1 MSTWTCS
8 SFFSQAACKAYCSD
22 RCPQWRTMAPV
33 CWEPLVVCCDIWI
46 SGIPDLTSFLTRSKY
61 SVVSE
66 FAQAL
71 PANRLNRTESMLVQ
85 ENTQPRLLRKSSK
98 DALEAKPFWRI
109 WTSRVTWTIVQHLNF
124 TAQLLSGCRN
134 LHKDATNHQ
143 MCHFVQSELE
153 ARAASKIPLNSS
165 CSKTWWD
172 ISEVLR
178 WKHRRNHQ
186 DWQVIAVVVKLQT
199 TQDLATESFSGLR
212 QRISWSV
219 RLQEKSS
226 DNTAYSIVWSPDFDP
241 VDWNCMPW
249 MVCVKV
255 MLTLAQVPGQRRV
268 KLVWHLQQLSPFHSC
283 KHQVWIHHDPS
294 WSMVIHS
301 IQSPSLCWAWCIEQS
316 ADPRRQ
322 FCRSIVAKTSETW
335 AVWTV
340 WFMIIMCVFE
350 RRLHRQPLVARHP
363 IPCHRCQGS
372 SGESSNFAD
381 VDLGFLPP
389 LLLAWL
395 GCTCQLFNTTCKHV
409 WRNAASNRRWSH
421 GLHIYN

>member
-1 MSTWTCS
+1 
-8 SFFSQAACKAYCSD
+8 
-22 RCPQWRTMAPV
+22 
-33 CWEPLVVCCDIWI
+33 
-46 SGIPDLTSFLTRSKY
+46 
-61 SVVSE
+61 
-66 FAQAL
+66 
-71 PANRLNRTESMLVQ
+71 
-85 ENTQPRLLRKSSK
+85 
-98 DALEAKPFWRI
+98 
-109 WTSRVTWTIVQHLNF
+109 
-124 TAQLLSGCRN
+124 
-134 LHKDATNHQ
+134 
-143 MCHFVQSELE
+143 
-153 ARAASKIPLNSS
+153 
-165 CSKTWWD
+165 
-172 ISEVLR
+172 
-178 WKHRRNHQ
+178 
-186 DWQVIAVVVKLQT
+186 
-199 TQDLATESFSGLR
+199 
-212 QRISWSV
+212 
-219 RLQEKSS
+219 
-226 DNTAYSIVWSPDFDP
+226 
-241 VDWNCMPW
+241 

-283 KHQVWIHHDPS
+283 KHQVWILQDPS

-301 IQSPSLCWAWCIEQS
+301 IRSPSLCWAWCIEQS

-340 WFMIIMCVFE
+340 WFMINMCVFE

-421 GLHIYN
+421 GLYTINYVNICKYWPARTETTWNILEHYLVTEALFRNGDVCRQDLQPRSLCPIPSTVPACELWRLTTRLSVHKSKGKSKWQRTIVQDMSPCQEQQLQQLCLVMSSSKVFANKSRSAVGSHCGRMKAKHAVGNGQHMIALWQ